1 MVQLFVAAAV
11 CDATTAGLFAMP
23 VTKKPLKNF
32 SGWLF
37 SFGVALSNLKNHQK
51 DNGYR
56 AGPVLLRGGIAQKK
70 QVCLLYECLQ

>member
-37 SFGVALSNLKNHQK
+37 SFGVAL
-51 DNGYR
+51 
-56 AGPVLLRGGIAQKK
+56 
-70 QVCLLYECLQ
+70 